1 MFGRFSQPP
10 IIAMC
15 KANQGRLDGCRGE
28 ESDLV
33 RLERLHG
40 ANSNLS
46 DPVLRTSSNLSTVM
60 QHWKPMPQEVVYSHF
75 MLDKGCKTLLSLC
88 GHLVTLIHIFSSL
101 ISPTI
106 ICVKVCSSKSR
117 HSLCVKQLLHSLQ
130 TVSCAAQRQ
139 GWQCETSTMRQCM
152 WFFAHKCL

>member
-1 MFGRFSQPP
+1 MFGRFSQLP

-15 KANQGRLDGCRGE
+15 KAKQGGLDGCRGE

-60 QHWKPMPQEVVYSHF
+60 QHWKPIPQEVVHSHF
-75 MLDKGCKTLLSLC
+75 IWLSCDPDARFLLI
-88 GHLVTLIHIFSSL
+88 GQ
-101 ISPTI
+101 P
-106 ICVKVCSSKSR
+106 KSR
-117 HSLCVKQLLHSLQ
+117 VKMGLSGNQDFVWVQQLSHFFHADIS
-130 TVSCAAQRQ
+130 AARRQ
-139 GWQCETSTMRQCM
+139 GWQCGTSTMRQCM
-152 WFFAHKCL
+152 CLFAHKCLQNPG